1 MYKYVVLL
9 VALNALALTQTPLS
23 FQQALEQRLAFDS
36 GLKAF
41 GKQHSALR
49 LTATSENALAATE
62 FETVLEDFG
71 REEIEIVASQTF
83 ERPSI
88 RKKRLELFE
97 TELDQLKA
105 QVISY
110 RDRIHYELSLYFL
123 GAVQTNHLL
132 DLAHGRLAILD
143 QTFNWQQR
151 RYEAGALAESELI
164 RTRLAVAELQ
174 AEADRTRALLDK
186 LAGELSLYLGA
197 SVPVESLPTDLPE
210 YTKAEVIQQTWDQFD
225 NAPVIRQQQIQLAH
239 LRAGKRLADVPLVT
253 ALSVTAGLKILPEF
267 NQQVPVV
274 GFSLESPLFS
284 KRKTRI
290 QAKEFEIQA
299 GLDEFEYLK
308 SELNLQRQQWR
319 AAWRIS
325 KSQLATLQDALIPE
339 ASMLHDKVSQEYRAG
354 ARQYLDVLDTQNLL
368 TDLQAQALELQVE
381 MAAQLFEMNLTLG
394 VMIYEFE

>member
-1 MYKYVVLL
+1 
-9 VALNALALTQTPLS
+9 
-23 FQQALEQRLAFDS
+23 
-36 GLKAF
+36 
-41 GKQHSALR
+41 
-49 LTATSENALAATE
+49 
-62 FETVLEDFG
+62 
-71 REEIEIVASQTF
+71 
-83 ERPSI
+83 
-88 RKKRLELFE
+88 
-97 TELDQLKA
+97 
-105 QVISY
+105 
-110 RDRIHYELSLYFL
+110 
-123 GAVQTNHLL
+123 
-132 DLAHGRLAILD
+132 
-143 QTFNWQQR
+143 
-151 RYEAGALAESELI
+151 ALAESELI